1 MLVGSWQDSL
11 QYILIPH
18 CNYWVVDLNI
28 DSENSDSNNQA
39 NSENFVENSAATE
52 NTDNVEIVAF
62 VDNWSDK
69 NWEANESFLLLVSYD
84 NFYSSNVLLQ

>member
-1 MLVGSWQDSL
+1 M
-11 QYILIPH
+11 PH

-28 DSENSDSNNQA
+28 DSENSDSNNWA
-39 NSENFVENSAATE
+39 NSENFVENSAAAE

-69 NWEANESFLLLVSYD
+69 NWEAN
-84 NFYSSNVLLQ
+84 